1 MMKFVAQFLENMET
15 PDGRPQ
21 GSTPPH
27 PHSPR
32 PYYTPIPVA
41 PCIVGAGEERGGTLS
56 GGQVMGPLVGARR
69 ASYATERLPK
79 RFHEKPTRERA
90 LSTTSTR

>member
-1 MMKFVAQFLENMET
+1 MNDEIRGAIPENMET

-32 PYYTPIPVA
+32 PYDTPIPVA
-41 PCIVGAGEERGGTLS
+41 RYMVGE
-56 GGQVMGPLVGARR
+56 PIR
-69 ASYATERLPK
+69 A
-79 RFHEKPTRERA
+79 
-90 LSTTSTR
+90 